1 MIRRVLFWLHLLAG
15 VVAGTIIFIMCVTGA
30 LLTFQQS
37 VLALIE
43 RGQRVVAVPEG
54 ARPLSA
60 DDLIG
65 RVTAARPDVPIASI
79 AFERE
84 PDRAVAVGA
93 GTETLF
99 VNPYTGE
106 ILGTGAPRA
115 RAFYRSVTSWHRW
128 LAREGE
134 SRTTA
139 RAITGACNAAF
150 LVLAVTGLYLWLPRQ
165 WTWRHVSPVLWFRR
179 GLRGKA
185 RDFNWHNTIGLWS
198 APVLIVLTT
207 TGMVISY
214 PWASNLVYTLTG
226 SPVPAGRG
234 GGPGGRGGP
243 GAGERGVGATGATLS
258 REATPGAK
266 AAASE
271 TRPATRAASAAEGG
285 ARAAGV
291 HGEADALVVPAA
303 EARSGVA
310 GSAAAGVN
318 PKAALR
324 VSLETLA
331 DTARRQM
338 PTWST
343 LTLRFASQSGAPVT
357 ASLTDGEHWNAFARS
372 SLTLDAASGAVVRW
386 EPYAASS
393 AGQKLR
399 GWMRFA
405 HTGELGGRPGELIA
419 GLACIGGAFLVYTG
433 VALSLRRFAAWRA
446 RARAAVG
453 RVAGRASRP
462 AGSGAAVLE

>member
-15 VVAGTIIFIMCVTGA
+15 VVAGTIVFIMCVTGA

-37 VLALIE
+37 VLALVE

-65 RVTAARPDVPIASI
+65 GVRAARPDVAIASI

-93 GTETLF
+93 GAETLF

-106 ILGTGAPRA
+106 ILGTGAARA
-115 RAFYRSVTSWHRW
+115 RAFYRSVTNWHRW

-185 RDFNWHNTIGLWS
+185 RDFNWHNAIGLWS
-198 APVLIVLTT
+198 APVLMVLTT

-214 PWASNLVYTLTG
+214 PWASSLVYTLTG

-234 GGPGGRGGP
+234 GGPGGRGGA
-243 GAGERGVGATGATLS
+243 GAGERGVGASAATLT
-258 REATPGAK
+258 REATPGAR
-266 AAASE
+266 AAA
-271 TRPATRAASAAEGG
+271 
-285 ARAAGV
+285 
-291 HGEADALVVPAA
+291 
-303 EARSGVA
+303 
-310 GSAAAGVN
+310 SAAAGVN
-318 PKAALR
+318 PNASPR
-324 VSLETLA
+324 VPLETLA
-331 DTARRQM
+331 ETARRQM

-343 LTLRFASQSGAPVT
+343 LTLRFASQPGAPVT

-372 SLTLDAASGAVVRW
+372 SLTLDAASGAIVRW

-419 GLACIGGAFLVYTG
+419 GLACVGGAFLVYTG
-433 VALSLRRFAAWRA
+433 LALSLRRFAAWRA
-446 RARAAVG
+446 RARAAAG
-453 RVAGRASRP
+453 VAARRASRP